1 MIVTS
6 LRRFG
11 GRFQA
16 GGRVVLE
23 TQTDRTEHGRLRP
36 TAKSTVGYDRPPRA
50 RSVTSLALLV
60 KGVHTP
66 VEIELQSNRI
76 SSRRNFRLL

>member
-1 MIVTS
+1 MILTS

-36 TAKSTVGYDRPPRA
+36 TAKSTVGYVTCSACQGRPYTGRDRASKQPHFQQ
-50 RSVTSLALLV
+50 
-60 KGVHTP
+60 K
-66 VEIELQSNRI
+66 E
-76 SSRRNFRLL
+76 F